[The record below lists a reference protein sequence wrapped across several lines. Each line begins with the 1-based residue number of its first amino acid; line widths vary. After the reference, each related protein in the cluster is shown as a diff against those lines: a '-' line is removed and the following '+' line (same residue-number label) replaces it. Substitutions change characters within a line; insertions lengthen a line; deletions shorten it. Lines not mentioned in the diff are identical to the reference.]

1 MHLKS
6 IVLGKVRMYKAYE
19 VYKIHTRIV
28 KYICNIKVH
37 M

>member
-6 IVLGKVRMYKAYE
+6 IVLGKVHMSKAYE
-19 VYKIHTRIV
+19 VYKIYTSTV